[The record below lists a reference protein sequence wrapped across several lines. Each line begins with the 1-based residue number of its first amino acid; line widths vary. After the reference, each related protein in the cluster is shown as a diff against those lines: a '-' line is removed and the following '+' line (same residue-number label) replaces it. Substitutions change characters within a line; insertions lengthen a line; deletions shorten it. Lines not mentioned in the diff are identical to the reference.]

1 MSELRRPNI
10 DNYDMRNNSEQF
22 FADYEAYQV
31 AVKIEK
37 FEQAIKEDYGI
48 DDETWVNTPYPMK
61 RIMADMFQESQNHAW
76 VMEELEVW
84 RDNMP
89 I

>member
-10 DNYDMRNNSEQF
+10 DNYDMTNNSEQF

-48 DDETWVNTPYPMK
+48 DDETWVNTPDKMK

-76 VMEELEVW
+76 VMEELETW